1 MMPDITCFIYRCSA
15 KPDMYIYLSEK
26 DNFACIP
33 DELYKRLGR
42 TDFAMDLELKKDT
55 KLAREKPADVIEN
68 LRQRGFHLQMPSDT
82 SIDQVL
88 ENIAKDM
95 LEQARHHT

>member
-1 MMPDITCFIYRCSA
+1 MPDINCYIYRCSA

-42 TDFAMDLELKKDT
+42 TDFAMELELKKDI
-55 KLAREKPADVIEN
+55 KLAKENPADVIRN
-68 LRQRGFHLQMPSDT
+68 LQKQGFHLQMPSDT

-95 LEQARHHT
+95 LEQTRQQV

>member
-1 MMPDITCFIYRCSA
+1 MPDINCYIYRCSA

-26 DNFACIP
+26 DNFACVP

-42 TDFAMDLELKKDT
+42 TDFAMELELKKDM
-55 KLAREKPADVIEN
+55 KLAKENPANVIEN
-68 LRQRGFHLQMPSDT
+68 LQRQGFHLQMPSDT

-95 LEQARHHT
+95 LNRAQHPV

>member
-1 MMPDITCFIYRCSA
+1 MPELTCFIYRCSA

-33 DELYKRLGR
+33 EELLKRLGR
-42 TDFAMDLELKKDT
+42 TDFAMELELKKDM
-55 KLAREKPADVIEN
+55 KLAREKTANVIEN
-68 LRQRGFHLQMPSDT
+68 LRQRGFHLQLPSDT

-88 ENIAKDM
+88 ENIAKNM
-95 LEQARHHT
+95 LEQAQHQS